1 MPTISVEV
9 WSFQQLVEHSGWP
22 EIDLVKLDCEGAE
35 YPIFLLNT
43 PPEVLRRVR
52 RWAIAYH
59 GSPTPLQD
67 RLRELRYVVRPVRN
81 RGASG
86 ILHAERQQSA

>member
-1 MPTISVEV
+1 VPTISVEV
-9 WSFQQLVEHSGWP
+9 WSFQQLVEHRGWP
-22 EIDLVKLDCEGAE
+22 EIDLVKLDCEGVE
-35 YPIFLLNT
+35 YPILLNT
-43 PPEVLRRVR
+43 PPEFLRRVR

-67 RLRELRYVVRPVRN
+67 RLRELGYAVRLVRD